1 MKPRI
6 EEIIVVEGK
15 YDAIKLSSLVDALI
29 IPTGGFSVFTSNET
43 KNLILTLGKKRGV
56 IVLTDSDSA
65 GFRIRTFV
73 NKLAADINVKN
84 AYVPSVAGKEKRK
97 RTAGKEGLLGVEGV
111 SDSAII
117 NALNTARATKKTDR
131 TGREITYTDLYL
143 LGLSGTQDSAARRR
157 EWLASIGLPAR
168 ISKKALCEVLN
179 TLYTYEELLLSIG
192 VNGLG

>member
-84 AYVPSVAGKEKRK
+84 AYVPSVQGKEKRK
-97 RTAGKEGLLGVEGV
+97 RTAEIG
-111 SDSAII
+111 
-117 NALNTARATKKTDR
+117 RASC
-131 TGREITYTDLYL
+131 RE
-143 LGLSGTQDSAARRR
+143 R
-157 EWLASIGLPAR
+157 
-168 ISKKALCEVLN
+168 V
-179 TLYTYEELLLSIG
+179 
-192 VNGLG
+192 